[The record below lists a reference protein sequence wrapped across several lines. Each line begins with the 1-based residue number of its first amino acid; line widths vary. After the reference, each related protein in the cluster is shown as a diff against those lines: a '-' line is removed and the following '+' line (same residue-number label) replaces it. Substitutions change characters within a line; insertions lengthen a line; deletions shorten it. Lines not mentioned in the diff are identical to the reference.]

1 MEELVRLA
9 GIGTGVLLGMATVLL
24 RIGLRHDTPYRA
36 AWFITGV
43 GTAFLLPF
51 SLNALPEFVEGFSW
65 SYGIL
70 AFLGSGVM
78 GQALGRLA
86 LYTCIDTLGPTTAA
100 TYKTLAPA
108 FTALGA
114 WFFFRERLSVA
125 DAFGIA
131 AVIGGVLTMVSF
143 QGEHSPR
150 NTELGKTRP
159 SPRILHGGLGLGLAT
174 ALLYSGGDLLRKLG
188 VVFLPSALIGTW
200 LGYLSSFVVLTA
212 YLFKKRGRQG
222 FRTWNN
228 RALLAFSAGAVA
240 IMVAYV
246 LFLVGT
252 ISAGVA
258 ITAALASI
266 EPLAAYAIG
275 VVLYRQGEPLK
286 VAQVPGVVFVV
297 IGVAIILL
305 I

>member
-1 MEELVRLA
+1 MEELARLA

-24 RIGLRHDTPYRA
+24 RIGLRYDTPFRA

-51 SLNALPEFVEGFSW
+51 TLNAFPDFVQNFSW
-65 SYGIL
+65 VYGML
-70 AFLGSGVM
+70 AFLGSGVV

-100 TYKTLAPA
+100 TYKALAPA

-114 WFFFRERLSVA
+114 WFFFRERLS
-125 DAFGIA
+125 IA
-131 AVIGGVLTMVSF
+131 
-143 QGEHSPR
+143 
-150 NTELGKTRP
+150 
-159 SPRILHGGLGLGLAT
+159 
-174 ALLYSGGDLLRKLG
+174 
-188 VVFLPSALIGTW
+188 
-200 LGYLSSFVVLTA
+200 VLTA
-212 YLFKKRGRQG
+212 YLFKERGRQG
-222 FRTWNN
+222 FRRWDN

-275 VVLYRQGEPLK
+275 LILYRQGEPLK

-305 I
+305 R